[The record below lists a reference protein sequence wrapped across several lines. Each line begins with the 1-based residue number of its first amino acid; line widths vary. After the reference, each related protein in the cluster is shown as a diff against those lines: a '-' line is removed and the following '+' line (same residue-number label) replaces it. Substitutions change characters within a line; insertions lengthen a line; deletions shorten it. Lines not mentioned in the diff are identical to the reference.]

1 MRRVGWNTLARPAL
15 TFWQWRF
22 KFSAAAGCMNLPAAH
37 KPMGPFCGE
46 LTGPPVNGG
55 FKKRAPAAPLA
66 GGFDDIEVRV
76 LVEAFDEAWKR
87 ILEDGDSLVGDGHA
101 EATRELLAL
110 RIIEIAQLGERD
122 PSRLRDDALAYLA
135 RTNLMS
141 TGL

>member
-1 MRRVGWNTLARPAL
+1 M
-15 TFWQWRF
+15 
-22 KFSAAAGCMNLPAAH
+22 SAGRLMLRTVAKDA
-37 KPMGPFCGE
+37 
-46 LTGPPVNGG
+46 
-55 FKKRAPAAPLA
+55 LA

-87 ILEDGDSLVGDGHA
+87 VQEDGGSLVGDGHD

-110 RIIEIAQLGERD
+110 RIIEVAQLGERD

>member
-1 MRRVGWNTLARPAL
+1 MSAGRLMLRTLAKDAL
-15 TFWQWRF
+15 
-22 KFSAAAGCMNLPAAH
+22 A
-37 KPMGPFCGE
+37 
-46 LTGPPVNGG
+46 
-55 FKKRAPAAPLA
+55 
-66 GGFDDIEVRV
+66 FDDIEVRV

-87 ILEDGDSLVGDGHA
+87 VQEDGGNPVGDGHA

-122 PSRLRDDALAYLA
+122 PSRLRDDALTYLA

>member
-1 MRRVGWNTLARPAL
+1 MLRTVAKDA
-15 TFWQWRF
+15 
-22 KFSAAAGCMNLPAAH
+22 
-37 KPMGPFCGE
+37 
-46 LTGPPVNGG
+46 
-55 FKKRAPAAPLA
+55 LA
-66 GGFDDIEVRV
+66 GGFDDFEVRV

-87 ILEDGDSLVGDGHA
+87 VQEEGGSLVGDGHA

>member
-1 MRRVGWNTLARPAL
+1 MLAKLMLRTLAKDA
-15 TFWQWRF
+15 
-22 KFSAAAGCMNLPAAH
+22 
-37 KPMGPFCGE
+37 
-46 LTGPPVNGG
+46 
-55 FKKRAPAAPLA
+55 LA

-87 ILEDGDSLVGDGHA
+87 IQEDSGSLVGDGHA

>member
-1 MRRVGWNTLARPAL
+1 MSAGRLMLRTLAKDA
-15 TFWQWRF
+15 
-22 KFSAAAGCMNLPAAH
+22 
-37 KPMGPFCGE
+37 
-46 LTGPPVNGG
+46 
-55 FKKRAPAAPLA
+55 LA
-66 GGFDDIEVRV
+66 GGFDDNEVQV

-87 ILEDGDSLVGDGHA
+87 VQEDGGNPVGDGHA

>member
-1 MRRVGWNTLARPAL
+1 MNAGRLMLRTLAKDA
-15 TFWQWRF
+15 
-22 KFSAAAGCMNLPAAH
+22 
-37 KPMGPFCGE
+37 
-46 LTGPPVNGG
+46 
-55 FKKRAPAAPLA
+55 LA
-66 GGFDDIEVRV
+66 GGFDDNEVQV

-87 ILEDGDSLVGDGHA
+87 VQEDGGSPVGDGHA

-122 PSRLRDDALAYLA
+122 SSRLRDDALAYLA

>member
-1 MRRVGWNTLARPAL
+1 MSAGRLMLRTLAKGA
-15 TFWQWRF
+15 
-22 KFSAAAGCMNLPAAH
+22 
-37 KPMGPFCGE
+37 
-46 LTGPPVNGG
+46 
-55 FKKRAPAAPLA
+55 LA

-122 PSRLRDDALAYLA
+122 PSRLRDDALTYLA